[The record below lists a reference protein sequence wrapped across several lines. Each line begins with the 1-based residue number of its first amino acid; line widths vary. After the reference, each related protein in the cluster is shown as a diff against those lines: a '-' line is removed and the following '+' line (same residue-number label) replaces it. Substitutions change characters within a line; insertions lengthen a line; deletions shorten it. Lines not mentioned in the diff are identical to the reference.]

1 MENTTITT
9 TGKTIKI
16 AGAGFTHE
24 VEVADGQTVQDAL
37 TAAGIDAEA
46 LGVDLLVG
54 GQRVD
59 AADLTSDDVTT
70 GATYSAP
77 PKSASLG

>member
-1 MENTTITT
+1 MSI
-9 TGKTIKI
+9 TGKTIKL
-16 AGAGFTHE
+16 AGAGFTYE
-24 VEVADGQTVQDAL
+24 VEIADGQTVQDAL
-37 TAAGIDAEA
+37 TSAGIDAEA
-46 LGVDLLVG
+46 LGVDLLIG

-59 AADLTSDDVTT
+59 ASDVTSADVTT